1 MAWYLYR
8 LGRWSFRHRK
18 TVVAA
23 WLALLVLTGAGA
35 ATLSGKTS
43 DEFSLP
49 GLESTEAFELIT
61 DRTPDAAP
69 DGATARI
76 AFQAP
81 EGQTLT
87 EGQNKQ
93 LVTDTLAAAKTDSV
107 VATSDPFTTGTVSED
122 GTVAYAT
129 VTYDKPSIE
138 LKAADRDALE
148 DAPQAAED
156 AGLTVHIGGDALQ
169 EIPHTGATEAM
180 GVVIALVVLVITFG
194 SLLVAGMPLLTALIG
209 VGIGIAGITTL
220 TGFVDLGSTTPI
232 LATMLGLAV
241 GIDYALFIVSRYR
254 HEIHVGRDPE
264 EAAARSVGTAGSAVI
279 FAGLTVVIALAG
291 LSVVNISFLTE
302 MGLAA
307 AATVAVAVLIALTLL
322 PAIFGFAK
330 RRVLGGKI
338 PFLKA
343 PDPEDPSV
351 GRTNGRRWV
360 DMVTKHKVPVFVVG
374 VALAAIAS
382 VPVASMQLALP
393 DDGTAAEGSGPREA
407 YDLIAENF
415 GAGVNGPLLVIVDTK
430 GADDPQAAVDATVEA
445 VSGVEKDVSAV
456 VPPVADPQD
465 QAAADAFAQQL
476 DATQYA
482 TVTVIPESGPSDADT
497 QDLVHDLRDAVSGVE
512 SDTGATVY
520 VSGQTAIGVDVAEE
534 LANAFPKYLLVVV
547 GLAFVLLALVFRSI
561 LVPLKAVV
569 GFLLTVGVALGAT
582 VAVFQWGWF
591 AELVGVDKAGPILFM
606 LPLLMTG
613 ILFGLAMDYEV
624 FLVSRM
630 REEYT
635 HGRDAVGSVV
645 HGFQHGA
652 RVVTAAAAIMIGVF
666 GSFALGDDVII
677 KTIGFSLAVGILA
690 DAFLVRMTLVPAFM
704 ALLGDRM
711 WWLPRWLDKA
721 MPNLDVEG
729 ESLERHTGVRTG
741 DHGGEVAS
749 AKHAG
754 EGEATPIGAGGKHA
768 DPDAG

>member
-18 TVVAA
+18 TVVAL
-23 WLALLVLTGAGA
+23 WLALLVLAGVGAS
-35 ATLSGKTS
+35 TLSGKTS

-49 GLESTEAFELIT
+49 GLESTDAFELIT

-81 EGQTLT
+81 EGETLT
-87 EGQNKQ
+87 EGENKQ
-93 LVTDTLAAAKTDSV
+93 LVADTLAAVKTDSV
-107 VATSDPFTTGTVSED
+107 VSTTDPFTAGTVSED
-122 GTVAYAT
+122 GTVAYGT

-138 LKAADRDALE
+138 LKAADRTALE
-148 DAPQAAED
+148 DAPEKAEE

-169 EIPHTGATEAM
+169 EIPHTGAAEAM
-180 GVVIALVVLVITFG
+180 GIVIALVVLVITFG

-220 TGFVDLGSTTPI
+220 TGFIDLGSTTPI

-264 EAAARSVGTAGSAVI
+264 EAAARAVGTAGSAVI

-307 AATVAVAVLIALTLL
+307 AATVAVAVLIAITML
-322 PAIFGFAK
+322 PAVFGFAK
-330 RRVLGGKI
+330 RRVVGGKV
-338 PFLKA
+338 PFVNA
-343 PDPEDPSV
+343 RDPEDPDAP
-351 GRTNGRRWV
+351 RTNGRRWA
-360 DMVTKHKVPVFVVG
+360 DLVTKHKVPVFVLG
-374 VALAAIAS
+374 VALAAVVS

-393 DDGTAAEGSGPREA
+393 DDGTAAKGSGPREA

-415 GAGVNGPLLVIVDTK
+415 GAGVNGPLLMVVDTAK
-430 GADDPQAAVDATVEA
+430 ADDPQAAVDAA
-445 VSGVEKDVSAV
+445 VAAAQGVDDDVAAV
-456 VPPVADPQD
+456 VPPVPEGADEETTQ
-465 QAAADAFAQQL
+465 AFAEQL
-476 DATQYA
+476 EATQYA
-482 TVTVIPESGPSDADT
+482 MVTIIPGSGPAEAET
-497 QDLVHDLRDAVSGVE
+497 QDLVHALRDTVDAVE
-512 SDTGATVY
+512 AETGATVY
-520 VSGQTAIGVDVAEE
+520 VSGQTAVGVDVAEE

-547 GLAFVLLALVFRSI
+547 GLAFILLALVFRSI

-569 GFLLTVGVALGAT
+569 GFLFTVGISLGAT
-582 VAVFQWGWF
+582 VAVFQWGWL
-591 AELVGVDKAGPILFM
+591 ADVVGVDKSGPIIFI
-606 LPLLMTG
+606 LPLLLTG

-630 REEYT
+630 REEFI
-635 HGRDAVGSVV
+635 HGREAVDSVV

-666 GSFALGDDVII
+666 GAFALGDDVMI

-690 DAFLVRMTLVPAFM
+690 DAFLVRMTIVPAFM
-704 ALLGDRM
+704 ALLGKHM
-711 WWLPRWLDKA
+711 WWLPRWLDKV
-721 MPNLDVEG
+721 MPNLDIEG
-729 ESLERHTGVRTG
+729 ESLAARTGVSA
-741 DHGGEVAS
+741 GG
-749 AKHAG
+749 KHAG
-754 EGEATPIGAGGKHA
+754 DDEPTPVGAGGKHA
-768 DPDAG
+768 DVDA